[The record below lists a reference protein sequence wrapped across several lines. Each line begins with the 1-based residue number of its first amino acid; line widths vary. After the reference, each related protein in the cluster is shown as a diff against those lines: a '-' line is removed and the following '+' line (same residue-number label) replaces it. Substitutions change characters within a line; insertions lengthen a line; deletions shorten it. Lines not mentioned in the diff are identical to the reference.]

1 MNAAV
6 HTLEQRLENVSG
18 RVARARQEA
27 KRTGDANDKAQ
38 CYYRKL
44 VQEEMDL
51 GVALEELAALQQMG
65 LIAT

>member
-6 HTLEQRLENVSG
+6 HTLEQRLENVTS
-18 RVARARQEA
+18 RVARAKMEA
-27 KRTGDANDKAQ
+27 KRTRVSNDTAQ

-51 GVALEELAALQQMG
+51 SIALEELAALQQTG
-65 LIAT
+65 LIST